1 MQTATRVLLTSLFV
15 LCIFA
20 PMSSQA
26 QATPVGVDLECGQA
40 TIDINVHPEQNQP
53 VSVSCTVTNTGSFP
67 ERIVVD
73 WSLDANDFNIDIP
86 GETTFDLD
94 AGADEDF
101 QVIFSASPRIEVKSE
116 DFNITATV
124 TTVTVGSD
132 PLNIPLPEQ
141 IASRAEVSGSVNSL
155 PYSRMDLEVSNP
167 SARNIEAGEEAT
179 IQFTIFNDGNRIDNL
194 EVEIVNLQ
202 ELEDAGFKFVSDP
215 FFRATVNPGSSSD
228 QGDIIIEAPK
238 ETSSEISIQVQLR
251 AYSKLDTNAEPSE
264 VSIRVNVAASSGGG
278 GSIGLDDFSSMDQD
292 NIAMIAMA
300 GGGIIGVILLLVIIS
315 RLTKKAGKQKIAAKE
330 AKKAAKADKK
340 SKKSSRR
347 RPKKAKKAKPVVED
361 DFEDE
366 LDLDDM
372 DDMDDFDDDFDFEDL

>member
-167 SARNIEAGEEAT
+167 SARNIEVGEEAT

-372 DDMDDFDDDFDFEDL
+372 DDFDDDFDFEDL